1 MNSCVFSL
9 LLLRECNPGTTALC
23 ILIRKPLRFFFYE
36 ISTEGNF
43 FVSHHRECIWRK
55 KDFQKGA
62 RPGCTARGHLL
73 SRQSNS
79 RQQHCHFDSEKHV
92 ADSSPVDNSV
102 CIKTANIK
110 ARTYVLW
117 CENGRWSAFVH
128 AMLGNGKALAAQ
140 KSGLHATLK

>member
-1 MNSCVFSL
+1 VHL
-9 LLLRECNPGTTALC
+9 
-23 ILIRKPLRFFFYE
+23 K
-36 ISTEGNF
+36 
-43 FVSHHRECIWRK
+43 K

-110 ARTYVLW
+110 ARTYVL
-117 CENGRWSAFVH
+117 
-128 AMLGNGKALAAQ
+128 
-140 KSGLHATLK
+140 